1 MKNIDKLV
9 GREIYGT
16 ETSGVLRRNYLKTG
30 SGQLQSVD
38 ESGKG
43 TSVKQFFRVT
53 TLHHMMN
60 NKSQHV
66 LKFVYKKLEI

>member
-53 TLHHMMN
+53 
-60 NKSQHV
+60 
-66 LKFVYKKLEI
+66 II